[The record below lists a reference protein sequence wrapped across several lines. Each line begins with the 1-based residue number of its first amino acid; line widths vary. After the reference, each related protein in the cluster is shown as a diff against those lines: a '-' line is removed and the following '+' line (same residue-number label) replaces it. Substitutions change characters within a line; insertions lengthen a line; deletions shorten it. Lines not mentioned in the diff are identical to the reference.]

1 MSNEQIKKDLLI
13 QRAFLKKELDQ
24 LRFIA
29 EVTGTNQEKEIDKRL
44 DRLLTIDKVLKEL
57 EKKKYNKAPL
67 SGEGTKNKSRALKD
81 ELLALKPLL
90 GTDSPEFYTR
100 MTEIAAKY
108 TSEEDK
114 KAIANFVSERLQN
127 IDKKLDVVEENA
139 IKLQLQEVAEI
150 VSLSYL
156 AKKYFNKSRSW
167 LYQRLNGNLVN
178 GKPARFT
185 QEELQTFNDALQ
197 DISKKIGS
205 LSISY

>member
-1 MSNEQIKKDLLI
+1 M
-13 QRAFLKKELDQ
+13 
-24 LRFIA
+24 
-29 EVTGTNQEKEIDKRL
+29 
-44 DRLLTIDKVLKEL
+44 
-57 EKKKYNKAPL
+57 
-67 SGEGTKNKSRALKD
+67 ALKD

-90 GTDSPEFYTR
+90 GTDSPEFYTK

-108 TSEEDK
+108 NSEEDK

-127 IDKKLDVVEENA
+127 IDKKLDVIEESA
-139 IKLQLQEVAEI
+139 IKLQLQAVAEI

>member
-44 DRLLTIDKVLKEL
+44 DRLLTIDKRSKT
-57 EKKKYNKAPL
+57 KSL
-67 SGEGTKNKSRALKD
+67 SPERALKNKYMALKD

-90 GTDSPEFYTR
+90 GTDSPEFYTKMR
-100 MTEIAAKY
+100 EIAAKY
-108 TSEEDK
+108 NSEEDK
-114 KAIANFVSERLQN
+114 KAIADFVSERLQN
-127 IDKKLDVVEENA
+127 IDRKLDVIEESA

-185 QEELQTFNDALQ
+185 KEELQTFNNALQ
-197 DISKKIGS
+197 DISQKIGS